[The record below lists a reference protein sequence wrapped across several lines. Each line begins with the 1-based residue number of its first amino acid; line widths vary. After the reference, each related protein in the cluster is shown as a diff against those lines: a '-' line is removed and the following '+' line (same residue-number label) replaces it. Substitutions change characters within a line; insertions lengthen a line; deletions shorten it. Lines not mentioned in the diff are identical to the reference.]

1 MRDKKI
7 SFINIEYSFEHNFKF
22 VNIVK
27 NQFLWMKR
35 FHEVWVNIK
44 HVVVKKK
51 NDIMKLI
58 FELRR
63 KMIYRLNRRILQIN
77 KTTNLLVIK
86 NHEFNQIDFQ
96 IQQEVM

>member
-1 MRDKKI
+1 
-7 SFINIEYSFEHNFKF
+7 
-22 VNIVK
+22 
-27 NQFLWMKR
+27 
-35 FHEVWVNIK
+35 
-44 HVVVKKK
+44 
-51 NDIMKLI
+51 MKLI